1 MTHLS
6 ILVLFALVRSS
17 SQVRMSRSV
26 MPYLG
31 EKQFEDIMDIP
42 APPQKLFSYLK
53 RAWGDMNSKL
63 TFGTKIIEASP
74 GAKAGKLAVGE
85 FRHLHKVNS
94 TSQKGYM
101 LQQITQLNDD
111 NMTFSWAAE
120 PKDLAADVMKKW
132 ALRNQGTRFTV
143 LPRGNASRLLRE
155 DFYDLDEEKAKKAF
169 EEKVGGFGTFIS
181 RLFPHKTRNAIRA
194 KINEIQNSFKTD
206 HAHRAMWIKSVVDG
220 IAAMK
225 DCDSDID
232 LECGMRT

>member
-85 FRHLHKVNS
+85 FRHVKDSHTLK
-94 TSQKGYM
+94 QGFM
-101 LQQITQLNDD
+101 LQQIIELNDD
-111 NMTFSWAAE
+111 KMTFSWASE
-120 PKDLAADVMKKW
+120 PKDMTADVMSKW
-132 ALRNQGTRFTV
+132 VMINEGTRFTV
-143 LPRGNASRLLRE
+143 LPQGNTSRLLRE

-169 EEKVGGFGTFIS
+169 EEKAGGFGTFLS
-181 RLFPHKTRNAIRA
+181 RLMPQKTRNMVRT
-194 KINEIQNSFKTD
+194 KIKEMQNAFKSD
-206 HAHRAMWIKSVVDG
+206 HAKRALWIKTVADG
-220 IAAMK
+220 VAAM
-225 DCDSDID
+225 
-232 LECGMRT
+232 GN

>member
-85 FRHLHKVNS
+85 FRHLQNS
-94 TSQKGYM
+94 TSSQPGYM
-101 LQQITQLNDD
+101 LHQIVELNDD
-111 NMTFSWAAE
+111 KMTFSWAAE
-120 PKDLAADVMKKW
+120 PKDMGADDMAMW
-132 ALRNQGTRFTV
+132 AMYNSGSRYTI
-143 LPRGNASRLLRE
+143 LPQGNASRVLRE
-155 DFYDLDEEKAKKAF
+155 EFYDLDYEKAKKAF
-169 EEKVGGFGTFIS
+169 EEKVGGFGTFVS
-181 RLFPHKTRNAIRA
+181 RFFPQRTNDMIRSKIKEMLGFAARNQTQRALLLKTMVDEA
-194 KINEIQNSFKTD
+194 T
-206 HAHRAMWIKSVVDG
+206 AMNH
-220 IAAMK
+220 
-225 DCDSDID
+225 
-232 LECGMRT
+232 